1 MRTTEK
7 RRSDPER
14 TQHRRKQ
21 VLDAAAL
28 CFGRSGFHGA
38 SMAEISKAAGMSAGH
53 IYNYF
58 DNKDAIILAFVEQDI
73 ERVMAELLR
82 LEQSDD
88 PLQAMLDDAARSVNE
103 NVDPA
108 KWRLPMEVSAE
119 AARNPRIAA
128 AVVEADLRARQRFQA
143 LFRAARERKVLAA
156 DDFTIDGR
164 IEAIIALFQGVSLRA
179 LHNPALDE
187 AALVASFVVA
197 LRALCLT

>member
-14 TQHRRKQ
+14 AQHRRKQ

-58 DNKDAIILAFVEQDI
+58 DNKDAIIMAFVEQDI
-73 ERVMAELLR
+73 ERVMVELLE

-88 PLQAMLDDAARSVNE
+88 PLQTMIDDAARAVRDSL
-103 NVDPA
+103 DPA
-108 KWRLPMEVSAE
+108 LWRLPMEISAE
-119 AARNPRIAA
+119 AARNPQIAA
-128 AVVEADLRARQRFQA
+128 AVVEADLRARGRFRS
-143 LFRAARERKVLAA
+143 LFKAERERKGLAA
-156 DDFTIDGR
+156 DDFTVDGR
-164 IEAIIALFQGVSLRA
+164 IEALIALYQGMSLRA
-179 LHNPALDE
+179 LHHPTLDE
-187 AALVASFVVA
+187 AALVAAFAVA
-197 LRALCLT
+197 ARALCLT